1 MVVLFSF
8 SQDAPSKN
16 VKGAHV
22 KQRNPIPED
31 GVVRVWRERRRA
43 SVVCVV
49 TGLVQAEL
57 AAVAADLKKRCGTGG
72 TAKDGKVE
80 VQGDHR
86 DAIVAYFTGLGRRVK
101 KAGG

>member
-1 MVVLFSF
+1 MES
-8 SQDAPSKN
+8 SK
-16 VKGAHV
+16 GPYV
-22 KQRNPIPED
+22 KQRNPIPQD

-49 TGLVQAEL
+49 TGLAEAEL

-72 TAKDGKVE
+72 TAKNGKVE

-86 DAIVAYFTGLGRRVK
+86 DAIVSYFTALRRPVK